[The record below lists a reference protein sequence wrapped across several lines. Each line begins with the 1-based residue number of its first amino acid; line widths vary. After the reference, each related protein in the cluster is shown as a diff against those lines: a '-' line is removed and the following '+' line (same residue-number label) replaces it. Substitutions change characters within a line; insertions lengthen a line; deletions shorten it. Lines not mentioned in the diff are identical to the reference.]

1 MAIEME
7 TGATEIE
14 LKKTKLT
21 YVSVRISSRHD
32 KLVENYLLKKKKLI
46 GPFQTSEE
54 NQSYASTLNNGG
66 KENLENVISNK
77 Q

>member
-7 TGATEIE
+7 TGTTEIE

-32 KLVENYLLKKKKLI
+32 KLVENYLLEKKIVKW
-46 GPFQTSEE
+46 S
-54 NQSYASTLNNGG
+54 
-66 KENLENVISNK
+66 ISNK
-77 Q
+77 